1 MKKLGSIA
9 LVTLSIAFIIWAM
22 LYQAGTVGGPK
33 KIRPGEKAART
44 VENRWMSPRIAKL
57 PVIHHAIGT
66 VRSREEIAV
75 ISRLPAAR
83 IIAITVRSG
92 DAVKQGDVLVK
103 LEDRDLQVAVQT
115 AEENL
120 KAAES
125 RLNFAT
131 QDFKRYEKIVEN
143 GGVSRRDFDAAQNA
157 LSVSRAEV
165 AMFRHNLD
173 SAKVNLS
180 YAEIR
185 APFDGVIAERL
196 NDPGDLAT
204 PQNPILRMFD
214 PTKLQLRIPVRES
227 LIAAIHIDQALTVNI
242 DALGRQT
249 TATVKEIVPSVDAGS
264 RTFSVNAC
272 LIGNIEKVVP
282 GMFARSEIK
291 LGEEQALVIPK
302 AALQHVG
309 QLTYLRVK
317 TETGYADQLVQ
328 CTPLPNSGEVRVIS
342 GLSASD
348 QFQPVPKENSVQ

>member
-1 MKKLGSIA
+1 MKKIGSIA

-33 KIRPGEKAART
+33 KIRPGEKPART
-44 VENRWMSPRIAKL
+44 AENRWISPRIAKI
-57 PVIHHAIGT
+57 PTFHHAIGT

-83 IIAITVRSG
+83 IIAINVRSG
-92 DAVKQGDVLVK
+92 DAVKQGDVLVQ

-125 RLNFAT
+125 RQKFAE

-143 GGVSRRDFDAAQNA
+143 GSVSRRDFDAAQNA

-165 AMFRHNLD
+165 AMFRHTLD
-173 SAKVNLS
+173 SAKVNLG

-204 PQNPILRMFD
+204 PQNPILRMFN
-214 PTKLQLRIPVRES
+214 PKKLQLRIPVRES
-227 LIAAIHIDQALTVNI
+227 LIAAIHLDQPLMVNI
-242 DALGRQT
+242 DALDRQV

-272 LIGNIEKVVP
+272 LTGNIEKVVP
-282 GMFARSEIK
+282 GMFARSAIK
-291 LGEEQALVIPK
+291 LGEEQALVVPK

-317 TETGYADQLVQ
+317 TATGYADQLVQ
-328 CTPLPNSGEVRVIS
+328 CVPLPNPNDVRVIS
-342 GLSASD
+342 GLSEGD
-348 QFQPVPKENSVQ
+348 QFQPVLKENN